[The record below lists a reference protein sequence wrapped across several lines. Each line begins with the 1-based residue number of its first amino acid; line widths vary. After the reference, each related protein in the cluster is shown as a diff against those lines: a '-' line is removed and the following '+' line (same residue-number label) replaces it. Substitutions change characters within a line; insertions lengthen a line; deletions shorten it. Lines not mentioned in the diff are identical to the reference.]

1 MYTNPEMS
9 RLVAAE
15 RIRDMHAQAEASQ
28 RVHQARLARR
38 PARTPVVRLAWLSR
52 RRAAHRPA
60 AGYPE
65 PQET

>member
-15 RIRDMHAQAEASQ
+15 RVRDMHARAEADR
-28 RVHQARLARR
+28 RVHQARQARR
-38 PARTPVVRLAWLSR
+38 SGRTRVVRLAWLSR
-52 RRAAHRPA
+52 RRAARRPA